1 MTEKTYKTWE
11 VMVTTEEEKNEWL
24 KKIEEKHGF
33 DILIQHFY
41 EGWFI
46 EWYEPIE
53 A

>member
-1 MTEKTYKTWE
+1 MEKTYNAWE
-11 VMVTTEEEKNEWL
+11 VNVASNEERDEWL

-33 DILIQHFY
+33 DILIQPLA